1 MPNPGCLCR
10 RSAIGAFRCFEHWE
24 STFGREASLVQ
35 PDESFDNRPGNRR
48 QNRSFVALSTSDRS
62 LFRPDIDRIAGYTP
76 GEQPQES
83 GWIKLNTNENP
94 YPPSPAVR
102 AAIVAA
108 AEGRLNV
115 YPDPLGTAFRKKA
128 AAIYGV
134 EPDWILPANGSDEC
148 LTLITRAFVDPGE
161 TICFPYPSYILYETL
176 ADLQGGRHQRLLLNR
191 DWSWNHPAIASH
203 LAGCKLLFVPN
214 PNSPSGNAWPRE
226 EIERLVP
233 PAGTLVLDGA
243 YTDFA
248 VSPDGAD
255 ILNGKNGRHVI
266 LTRTLSKS
274 YSMAGVRF
282 GVAIA
287 HPDIIRGLRK
297 VKDSYNCNTLSLA
310 AALAAIEDQAWMQ
323 QNVARI
329 RATRGRLTQSLRSCG
344 FDVVESQANFVWATR
359 KAGEHR
365 GIYEKL
371 KQRKILVRY
380 MRFPNAGD
388 GGSEELDG
396 LRITVGTDAEVDGLS
411 AALKDLLA

>member
-1 MPNPGCLCR
+1 M
-10 RSAIGAFRCFEHWE
+10 
-24 STFGREASLVQ
+24 
-35 PDESFDNRPGNRR
+35 
-48 QNRSFVALSTSDRS
+48 STSDRS
-62 LFRPDIDRIAGYTP
+62 LFRPDIDRIEGYTP

-176 ADLQGGRHQRLLLNR
+176 ADLQGGRHERLQLNR
-191 DWSWNHPAIASH
+191 DWSWNHRAIASQ
-203 LAGCKLLFVPN
+203 LARCKLLFVPN

-233 PAGTLVLDGA
+233 PAGVLVLDGA

-248 VSPDGAD
+248 DSPDGAD
-255 ILNGKNGRHVI
+255 ILNGQYGRHVI
-266 LTRTLSKS
+266 LTRTFSKS

-282 GVAIA
+282 GFAIA
-287 HPDIIRGLRK
+287 HPDVIRGLRK

-310 AALAAIEDQAWMQ
+310 AALAAIEDQAWMG
-323 QNVARI
+323 QNVERI
-329 RATRGRLTQSLRSCG
+329 RASRARLTQSLRFCG

-371 KQRKILVRY
+371 KQFKILVRY
-380 MRFPNAGD
+380 MRFPNTGD
-388 GGSEELDG
+388 DGSEELDG
-396 LRITVGTDAEVDGLS
+396 LRITVGTDAEVDGLIV
-411 AALKDLLA
+411 ALKDLRA

>member
-1 MPNPGCLCR
+1 M
-10 RSAIGAFRCFEHWE
+10 
-24 STFGREASLVQ
+24 
-35 PDESFDNRPGNRR
+35 
-48 QNRSFVALSTSDRS
+48 STSDRS
-62 LFRPDIDRIAGYTP
+62 LFRPDIDSIDGYTP
-76 GEQPQES
+76 GEQPQEP

-148 LTLITRAFVDPGE
+148 LTLITRAFVDSGE

-176 ADLQGGRHQRLLLNR
+176 ADLQGAGHERLLLNR
-191 DWSWNHPAIASH
+191 DWTWNHPAIASQ
-203 LAGCKLLFVPN
+203 LARCKLLFVPN
-214 PNSPSGNAWPRE
+214 PNSPSGNAWHRE

-233 PAGTLVLDGA
+233 PAGVLVLDGA

-248 VSPDGAD
+248 DSPDGAD
-255 ILNGKNGRHVI
+255 ILTGPKGRQLI
-266 LTRTLSKS
+266 LTRTFSKS

-282 GVAIA
+282 GFAIA
-287 HPDIIRGLRK
+287 HPDVIRGLRK

-310 AALAAIEDQAWMQ
+310 AALAAIDDQAWMR
-323 QNVARI
+323 QNVERI
-329 RATRGRLTQSLRSCG
+329 RATRGRMTQSLRSRG
-344 FDVVESQANFVWATR
+344 FDVVDSQANFVWATR

-371 KQRKILVRY
+371 KDRKILVRY
-380 MRFPNAGD
+380 MRFANAGY
-388 GGSEELDG
+388 GGAEELDG
-396 LRITVGTDAEVDGLS
+396 LRITVGTDAEVDGLI
-411 AALKDLLA
+411 AALKDLRA